1 MSIVVVAMVRVAL
14 VVMLR
19 VVTVVVVAVMA
30 ATVSVVVVVIFN
42 PLHIILRFCST
53 QIYSETFFL
62 NIFFLILQKTMK
74 FVGYIKCPMTCDSPS
89 FISFGGI

>member
-1 MSIVVVAMVRVAL
+1 MVRVAL

-42 PLHIILRFCST
+42 PLHIILRFGST
-53 QIYSETFFL
+53 QIYS
-62 NIFFLILQKTMK
+62 IF
-74 FVGYIKCPMTCDSPS
+74 S
-89 FISFGGI
+89 F